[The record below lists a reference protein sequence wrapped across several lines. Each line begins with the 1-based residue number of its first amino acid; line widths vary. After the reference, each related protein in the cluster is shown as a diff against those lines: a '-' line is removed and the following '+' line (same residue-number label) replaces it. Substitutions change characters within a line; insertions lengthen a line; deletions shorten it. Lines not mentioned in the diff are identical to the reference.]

1 MSLPVSTVNSVKI
14 YSVSGASHRTLPDW
28 LERRHVRSL
37 KKDPTWSRRVELI
50 QDFEFPTATNRLR
63 ITADGRHMIG
73 VGTYKPQFRVWELGQ
88 AALKFE
94 RHTTCETVAF
104 ELLKEDW
111 TLLALLQT
119 DRAVEFHEAKGM
131 RYRTKIPQAGRDIVL
146 DAETS
151 DLLVSAS
158 RGLYVLNLELGCFK
172 EPLLTSTPVNTCR
185 VGPRHGIYALGLEG
199 GSVEFWDR
207 RDGAKHAAIAFD
219 GDITALRFLDDLQL
233 AVGTSEGSVSL
244 LDLRSPRPFHTR
256 DHQNGFAIKGILSS
270 EGDKSVVLSW
280 DRKALKIWSAPSS
293 HTGSTSA
300 AVSMEPGVDINDV
313 VLQSGY
319 VALAVEDA
327 KIASYMI
334 PSLGPAPRWAAY
346 LEHLT
351 EEMEEPSASAATGK
365 TYDNY
370 KFVDRKELASLGLDH
385 LIGSRLL
392 KAYMHGYFIDH
403 RLYEQ
408 AKAVANP
415 FAYEEHLAK
424 QKADRLARERASRIS
439 LASLKK
445 SKKVNARMAENEQ
458 VAKDGRF
465 KSMFEDAEFEVDE
478 ESEEWKTLHPSGQA
492 KEKKPSKLR
501 HQST

>member
-1 MSLPVSTVNSVKI
+1 
-14 YSVSGASHRTLPDW
+14 
-28 LERRHVRSL
+28 
-37 KKDPTWSRRVELI
+37 
-50 QDFEFPTATNRLR
+50 
-63 ITADGRHMIG
+63 MIG

-131 RYRTKIPQAGRDIVL
+131 RYRTKIPQAGRDIVF

-151 DLLVSAS
+151 DLLLSTS
-158 RGLYVLNLELGCFK
+158 RDLYVLNLELGCFK
-172 EPLLTSTPVNTCR
+172 APLVTNAPVNTCR

-207 RDGAKHAAIAFD
+207 RDGTKHAAIAFN

-233 AVGTSEGSVSL
+233 AVGTDEGKVSL
-244 LDLRSPRPFHTR
+244 LDLRSPRPFYTR

-270 EGDKSVVLSW
+270 GDDNNVLSW
-280 DRKALKIWSAPSS
+280 DRKALKIWSAPSTHAAIS
-293 HTGSTSA
+293 NGS
-300 AVSMEPGVDINDV
+300 AVVSLEPGIDINDV

-319 VALAVEDA
+319 VALAVEDS

-351 EEMEEPSASAATGK
+351 EEMEEPSASVATGK

-385 LIGSRLL
+385 LIGGRLL

-415 FAYEEHLAK
+415 FAYDEYVAK
-424 QKADRLARERASRIS
+424 QKAAKLTRERASRIS
-439 LASLKK
+439 SAATSASLKK
-445 SKKVNARMAENEQ
+445 SKRVNARMAENEQ
-458 VAKDGRF
+458 VSKDERF
-465 KSMFEDAEFEVDE
+465 KAIFEDVEFEVNE
-478 ESEEWKTLHPSGQA
+478 ESEEWKTRHPHRQA
-492 KEKKPSKLR
+492 KDKKPSKLKSSLSR
-501 HQST
+501 VGGR